1 MVYFRNENS
10 RWLDIKNVA
19 ITRMIKLIK
28 SREIKT
34 TLFIPK
40 KSNEKYSTAKE
51 NTRPRKWDLDKY
63 I

>member
-1 MVYFRNENS
+1 MVYFKNENS

-19 ITRMIKLIK
+19 ITRMIKLIE

-51 NTRPRKWDLDKY
+51 NTRLRKWDLDKY

>member
-1 MVYFRNENS
+1 MMYFINENS
-10 RWLDIKNVA
+10 RWLDIKNAA
-19 ITRMIKLIK
+19 ITRMIKLIE

-51 NTRPRKWDLDKY
+51 NTRLRKWDLDKY

>member
-1 MVYFRNENS
+1 MAV
-10 RWLDIKNVA
+10 
-19 ITRMIKLIK
+19 K

-34 TLFIPK
+34 TLFISK